1 MNRFMKYA
9 AAALA
14 AATAVSTLGGCEQ
27 LEQKTPEDT
36 VAVTFGDTNIMLDEV
51 TYMIRSMEYT
61 YESYFGSNICSND
74 MGDGSGMTV
83 GDYIKQ
89 MSLSQLRQTLVLNEY
104 AEQNGIE
111 LSDAQKAKVD
121 DAIEKLKEEGEDYLN
136 AVGATDELI
145 EKTYTEN
152 AIANLVY
159 MDLVA
164 DVDTTVGDD
173 EFLRKKIAYVKLTP
187 SELTETTAAEEGTTV
202 TETESGSEEEASSE
216 AGSSEETSEAGSEE
230 ASSEN
235 ASDEAASSEVAS
247 DEADSTEEASTEKET
262 ETSTEVATE
271 TETETESASDT
282 EVVTE
287 VATEAESES
296 ESNTESDTES
306 DTEVSN
312 GSEESTEAETL
323 SEEEQERQDAMND
336 AADKILKEFEDGSDA
351 ADFISDYQNDSHF
364 TATNSEI
371 SISEEG
377 TAVYNAAAWALSTD
391 ECTIYNSDDGSIYI
405 IRCLDDNDEEA
416 RQSAID
422 SEIESRKTA
431 LFEEKYSEIQDAS
444 SKFKVD
450 QDVIDTIRF
459 TTPVYVAP
467 TEEDTTEETTEN
479 ASEEAS
485 SEDASSEEASSESE
499 SESSSEEVTEES
511 AEKNTESESESEKES
526 TSEAET
532 K

>member
-1 MNRFMKYA
+1 MNRIMKYA
-9 AAALA
+9 AAALV

-27 LEQKTPEDT
+27 LEKKAPEDT
-36 VAVTFGDTNIMLDEV
+36 VAVSFGDTNIMLDEV

-61 YESYFGSNICSND
+61 YESYFGSNICGND

-104 AEQNGIE
+104 AKKNGIE
-111 LSDAQKAKVD
+111 LSDDQKAKVD
-121 DAIEKLKEEGEDYLN
+121 EAIEKLQTESEDYLD

-187 SELTETTAAEEGTTV
+187 SELTETTAADEATTEVSSDEDSSEEASSIENTEAESESASKDVTTS
-202 TETESGSEEEASSE
+202 TEEASSE
-216 AGSSEETSEAGSEE
+216 KASTEAVSTEE

-235 ASDEAASSEVAS
+235 VSKLSS
-247 DEADSTEEASTEKET
+247 EASTE
-262 ETSTEVATE
+262 
-271 TETETESASDT
+271 D
-282 EVVTE
+282 
-287 VATEAESES
+287 
-296 ESNTESDTES
+296 
-306 DTEVSN
+306 
-312 GSEESTEAETL
+312 STEAETL

-336 AADKILKEFEDGSDA
+336 AADKILKEFEEGNDA

-371 SISEEG
+371 SISEDG
-377 TAVYNAAAWALSTD
+377 TAVYNAAAWALATD
-391 ECTIYNSDDGSIYI
+391 ECTVYRSDDGSIYI

-431 LFEEKYSEIQDAS
+431 LFSEKYAEIQDDS

-450 QDVIDTIRF
+450 EDVIDTIRF

-467 TEEDTTEETTEN
+467 SEEET
-479 ASEEAS
+479 SESETGEEESTKEEKSSESDESEEAVSEAS
-485 SEDASSEEASSESE
+485 SE
-499 SESSSEEVTEES
+499 EES
-511 AEKNTESESESEKES
+511 K
-526 TSEAET
+526 
-532 K
+532 

>member
-1 MNRFMKYA
+1 MNRIMKYA
-9 AAALA
+9 AAAFA

-27 LEQKTPEDT
+27 LEKKAPEDT
-36 VAVTFGDTNIMLDEV
+36 VAVSFGDTNIMLDEV

-61 YESYFGSNICSND
+61 YESYFGSNICGND

-104 AEQNGIE
+104 AKKNGIE
-111 LSDAQKAKVD
+111 LSDDQKAKVD
-121 DAIEKLKEEGEDYLN
+121 EAIEKLQTESEDYLE

-187 SELTETTAAEEGTTV
+187 SELTETTAADGATTEVSSDEDSSEEASSIENTEAESESASKDVTTS
-202 TETESGSEEEASSE
+202 TEEASSE
-216 AGSSEETSEAGSEE
+216 KASTEE

-235 ASDEAASSEVAS
+235 VSELSS
-247 DEADSTEEASTEKET
+247 EASTE
-262 ETSTEVATE
+262 
-271 TETETESASDT
+271 D
-282 EVVTE
+282 
-287 VATEAESES
+287 
-296 ESNTESDTES
+296 
-306 DTEVSN
+306 
-312 GSEESTEAETL
+312 STEAETL

-336 AADKILKEFEDGSDA
+336 AADKILKEFEEGNDA

-371 SISEEG
+371 SISEDG
-377 TAVYNAAAWALSTD
+377 TAVYNASAWALATD
-391 ECTIYNSDDGSIYI
+391 ECTVYRSDDGSIYI

-431 LFEEKYSEIQDAS
+431 LFSEKYAEIQDDS

-450 QDVIDTIRF
+450 EDVIDTIRF

-467 TEEDTTEETTEN
+467 SEEET
-479 ASEEAS
+479 SESETGEEESTKEEKSSESDESEEAVSEAS
-485 SEDASSEEASSESE
+485 SE
-499 SESSSEEVTEES
+499 EES
-511 AEKNTESESESEKES
+511 K
-526 TSEAET
+526 
-532 K
+532 

>member
-1 MNRFMKYA
+1 MNRIMKYA

-27 LEQKTPEDT
+27 LEKKAPEDT
-36 VAVTFGDTNIMLDEV
+36 VAVSFGDTNIMLDEV

-61 YESYFGSNICSND
+61 YESYFGSNICGND

-104 AEQNGIE
+104 AKKNGIE
-111 LSDAQKAKVD
+111 LSDDQKAKVD
-121 DAIEKLKEEGEDYLN
+121 EAIEKLQTESEDYLE

-187 SELTETTAAEEGTTV
+187 SELTETTAADEATTEV
-202 TETESGSEEEASSE
+202 SSDEDSSEEASSIENTE
-216 AGSSEETSEAGSEE
+216 AESESASKDVTTSTEE

-235 ASDEAASSEVAS
+235 ASTDAAST
-247 DEADSTEEASTEKET
+247 EAVSTEEASSENVSELSSEASTED
-262 ETSTEVATE
+262 STEV
-271 TETETESASDT
+271 
-282 EVVTE
+282 
-287 VATEAESES
+287 
-296 ESNTESDTES
+296 
-306 DTEVSN
+306 
-312 GSEESTEAETL
+312 ETL

-336 AADKILKEFEDGSDA
+336 AADKILKEFEEGNDA

-371 SISEEG
+371 SISEDG
-377 TAVYNAAAWALSTD
+377 TAVYNAAAWALATD
-391 ECTIYNSDDGSIYI
+391 ECTVYRSDDGSIYI

-431 LFEEKYSEIQDAS
+431 LFSEKYAEIQDDS

-450 QDVIDTIRF
+450 EDVIDTIRF

-467 TEEDTTEETTEN
+467 SEEEPSESETSGEETSESETGEEESTKEEKSSESDE
-479 ASEEAS
+479 SEEAV
-485 SEDASSEEASSESE
+485 SEASSEEAS
-499 SESSSEEVTEES
+499 
-511 AEKNTESESESEKES
+511 K
-526 TSEAET
+526 
-532 K
+532 

>member
-1 MNRFMKYA
+1 MNRIMKYA

-27 LEQKTPEDT
+27 LEKKAPEDT
-36 VAVTFGDTNIMLDEV
+36 VAVSFGDTNIMLDEV

-61 YESYFGSNICSND
+61 YESYFGSNICGND

-104 AEQNGIE
+104 AKKNGIE
-111 LSDAQKAKVD
+111 LSDDQKAKVD
-121 DAIEKLKEEGEDYLN
+121 EAIEKLQTESEDYLD

-187 SELTETTAAEEGTTV
+187 SELTETTAADGATTEVSSDEDSSEEASSIENTEAESESASKDVTTS
-202 TETESGSEEEASSE
+202 TEEASSE
-216 AGSSEETSEAGSEE
+216 KASTEE

-235 ASDEAASSEVAS
+235 VSELSS
-247 DEADSTEEASTEKET
+247 EASTE
-262 ETSTEVATE
+262 
-271 TETETESASDT
+271 D
-282 EVVTE
+282 
-287 VATEAESES
+287 
-296 ESNTESDTES
+296 
-306 DTEVSN
+306 
-312 GSEESTEAETL
+312 STEAETL

-336 AADKILKEFEDGSDA
+336 AADKILKEFEEGNDA

-371 SISEEG
+371 SISEDG
-377 TAVYNAAAWALSTD
+377 TAVYNAAAWALATD
-391 ECTIYNSDDGSIYI
+391 ECTVYRSDDGSIYI

-431 LFEEKYSEIQDAS
+431 LFSEKYAEIQDDS

-450 QDVIDTIRF
+450 EDVIDTIRF

-467 TEEDTTEETTEN
+467 SEEETSESETNGEETSESETGGEKTSEN
-479 ASEEAS
+479 ETSEEESVKAENSSESDESEEAVSEAS
-485 SEDASSEEASSESE
+485 SE
-499 SESSSEEVTEES
+499 EES
-511 AEKNTESESESEKES
+511 K
-526 TSEAET
+526 
-532 K
+532 

>member
-1 MNRFMKYA
+1 MNRIMKYA
-9 AAALA
+9 AAALV

-27 LEQKTPEDT
+27 LEKKAPEDT
-36 VAVTFGDTNIMLDEV
+36 VAVSFGDTNIMLDEV

-61 YESYFGSNICSND
+61 YESYFGSNICGND

-104 AEQNGIE
+104 AKKNGIE
-111 LSDAQKAKVD
+111 LSDDQKAKVD
-121 DAIEKLKEEGEDYLN
+121 EAIEKLQTESEDYLD

-187 SELTETTAAEEGTTV
+187 SELTETTAAEEATTEV
-202 TETESGSEEEASSE
+202 SSDEDSSEEASSIENTE
-216 AGSSEETSEAGSEE
+216 AESESASKDVTTSTEE

-235 ASDEAASSEVAS
+235 ASTDAAST
-247 DEADSTEEASTEKET
+247 EAVSTEEASSENVSKLSSEASTED
-262 ETSTEVATE
+262 STEV
-271 TETETESASDT
+271 
-282 EVVTE
+282 
-287 VATEAESES
+287 
-296 ESNTESDTES
+296 
-306 DTEVSN
+306 
-312 GSEESTEAETL
+312 ETL

-336 AADKILKEFEDGSDA
+336 AADKILKEFEEGNDA

-371 SISEEG
+371 SISEDG

-391 ECTIYNSDDGSIYI
+391 ECTVYKSDDGSIYI

-431 LFEEKYSEIQDAS
+431 LFSEKYAEIQEES

-450 QDVIDTIRF
+450 EDVIDTIRF

-467 TEEDTTEETTEN
+467 SEEETSESETSGEETSESETGEEESTKEEKSSESDE
-479 ASEEAS
+479 SEEAV
-485 SEDASSEEASSESE
+485 SEASSEEAS
-499 SESSSEEVTEES
+499 
-511 AEKNTESESESEKES
+511 K
-526 TSEAET
+526 
-532 K
+532 

>member
-89 MSLSQLRQTLVLNEY
+89 VSLSQLRQTLVLNEY

-111 LSDAQKAKVD
+111 LSDAQKTKVD

-187 SELTETTAAEEGTTV
+187 SELTETTAAEEGTT
-202 TETESGSEEEASSE
+202 TSENESGSEETVSE
-216 AGSSEETSEAGSEE
+216 D

-235 ASDEAASSEVAS
+235 ASDEETSSK
-247 DEADSTEEASTEKET
+247 ADSTEEASTEKET
-262 ETSTEVATE
+262 ET
-271 TETETESASDT
+271 ETESASET
-282 EVVTE
+282 EA
-287 VATEAESES
+287 ATEAESK
-296 ESNTESDTES
+296 NESDTES
-306 DTEVSN
+306 GTEVSN

-323 SEEEQERQDAMND
+323 SEEEKERQNAMND
-336 AADKILKEFEDGSDA
+336 AADKILKEFEAGSDA

-485 SEDASSEEASSESE
+485 SDNASSEEASF
-499 SESSSEEVTEES
+499 
-511 AEKNTESESESEKES
+511 ESESEKES

>member
-1 MNRFMKYA
+1 MNRIMKYA

-27 LEQKTPEDT
+27 LEKKAPEDT
-36 VAVTFGDTNIMLDEV
+36 VAVSFGDTNIMLDEV

-61 YESYFGSNICSND
+61 YESYFGSNICGND

-104 AEQNGIE
+104 AKKNGIE
-111 LSDAQKAKVD
+111 LSDDQKAKVD
-121 DAIEKLKEEGEDYLN
+121 EAIEKLQTESEDYLD

-187 SELTETTAAEEGTTV
+187 SELTETTAAEEATTEVSSDEDSSEEASSIENTEAESESASKDV
-202 TETESGSEEEASSE
+202 TTSTEEASSE
-216 AGSSEETSEAGSEE
+216 KASTEAVSTEE

-235 ASDEAASSEVAS
+235 VSKLSS
-247 DEADSTEEASTEKET
+247 EASTED
-262 ETSTEVATE
+262 STEV
-271 TETETESASDT
+271 
-282 EVVTE
+282 
-287 VATEAESES
+287 
-296 ESNTESDTES
+296 
-306 DTEVSN
+306 
-312 GSEESTEAETL
+312 ETL

-336 AADKILKEFEDGSDA
+336 AADKILKEFEEGNDA

-371 SISEEG
+371 SISEDG
-377 TAVYNAAAWALSTD
+377 TAVYNAAAWALATD
-391 ECTIYNSDDGSIYI
+391 ECTVYRSDDGSIYI

-431 LFEEKYSEIQDAS
+431 LFSEKYAEIQDDS

-450 QDVIDTIRF
+450 EDVIDTIRF

-467 TEEDTTEETTEN
+467 SEEETSESETGEEESTKEEKSSESDE
-479 ASEEAS
+479 SEEAV
-485 SEDASSEEASSESE
+485 SEASSEEAS
-499 SESSSEEVTEES
+499 
-511 AEKNTESESESEKES
+511 K
-526 TSEAET
+526 
-532 K
+532 

>member
-1 MNRFMKYA
+1 MNRIMKYA

-27 LEQKTPEDT
+27 LEKKAPEDT
-36 VAVTFGDTNIMLDEV
+36 VAVSFGDTNIMLDEI

-61 YESYFGSNICSND
+61 YESYFGSNICGND

-104 AEQNGIE
+104 AKKNGIE
-111 LSDAQKAKVD
+111 LSDDQKAKVD
-121 DAIEKLKEEGEDYLN
+121 EAIEKLQTESEDYLD

-187 SELTETTAAEEGTTV
+187 SELTETTAADEATTEVSSDEDSSEEASSIENTEAESESASKDVTTS
-202 TETESGSEEEASSE
+202 TEEASSE
-216 AGSSEETSEAGSEE
+216 KASTEAVSTEE

-235 ASDEAASSEVAS
+235 VSKLSS
-247 DEADSTEEASTEKET
+247 EASTED
-262 ETSTEVATE
+262 STEV
-271 TETETESASDT
+271 
-282 EVVTE
+282 
-287 VATEAESES
+287 
-296 ESNTESDTES
+296 
-306 DTEVSN
+306 
-312 GSEESTEAETL
+312 ETL

-336 AADKILKEFEDGSDA
+336 AADKILKEFEEGNDA

-371 SISEEG
+371 SISEDG
-377 TAVYNAAAWALSTD
+377 TAVYNAAAWALATD
-391 ECTIYNSDDGSIYI
+391 ECTVYRSDDGSIYI

-431 LFEEKYSEIQDAS
+431 LFSEKYAEIQDDS

-450 QDVIDTIRF
+450 EDVIDTIRF

-467 TEEDTTEETTEN
+467 SEEETSESETGEEESTKEEKSSESDE
-479 ASEEAS
+479 SEEAV
-485 SEDASSEEASSESE
+485 SEASSEEAS
-499 SESSSEEVTEES
+499 
-511 AEKNTESESESEKES
+511 K
-526 TSEAET
+526 
-532 K
+532 

>member
-1 MNRFMKYA
+1 MNRIMKYA

-27 LEQKTPEDT
+27 LEKKAPEDT
-36 VAVTFGDTNIMLDEV
+36 VAVSFGDTNIMLDEV

-61 YESYFGSNICSND
+61 YESYFGSNICGND

-104 AEQNGIE
+104 AKKNGIE
-111 LSDAQKAKVD
+111 LSDDQKAKVD
-121 DAIEKLKEEGEDYLN
+121 EAIEKLQTESEDYLE

-187 SELTETTAAEEGTTV
+187 SELTETTAADEATTEV
-202 TETESGSEEEASSE
+202 SSDEDSSEEASSIENTE
-216 AGSSEETSEAGSEE
+216 AESESASKDVTTSTEE

-235 ASDEAASSEVAS
+235 ASTDAAST
-247 DEADSTEEASTEKET
+247 EAVSTEEASSENVSELSSEASTED
-262 ETSTEVATE
+262 STEV
-271 TETETESASDT
+271 
-282 EVVTE
+282 
-287 VATEAESES
+287 
-296 ESNTESDTES
+296 
-306 DTEVSN
+306 
-312 GSEESTEAETL
+312 ETL

-336 AADKILKEFEDGSDA
+336 AADKILKEFEEGNDA

-371 SISEEG
+371 SISEDG
-377 TAVYNAAAWALSTD
+377 TAVYNAAAWALATD
-391 ECTIYNSDDGSIYI
+391 ECTVYRSDDGSIYI

-431 LFEEKYSEIQDAS
+431 LFSEKYAEIQDDS

-450 QDVIDTIRF
+450 EDVIDTIRF

-467 TEEDTTEETTEN
+467 SEEETSESETSGEETSESETGEKESTKEEKSSESDE
-479 ASEEAS
+479 SEEAV
-485 SEDASSEEASSESE
+485 SEASSEEAS
-499 SESSSEEVTEES
+499 
-511 AEKNTESESESEKES
+511 K
-526 TSEAET
+526 
-532 K
+532 

>member
-1 MNRFMKYA
+1 MNRIMKYA

-27 LEQKTPEDT
+27 LEKKAPEDT
-36 VAVTFGDTNIMLDEV
+36 VAVSFGDTNIMLDEV

-61 YESYFGSNICSND
+61 YESYFGSNICGND

-104 AEQNGIE
+104 AKKNGIE
-111 LSDAQKAKVD
+111 LSDDQKAKVD
-121 DAIEKLKEEGEDYLN
+121 EAIEKLQTESEDYLE

-187 SELTETTAAEEGTTV
+187 SELTETTAADEATTEV
-202 TETESGSEEEASSE
+202 SSDEDSSEEASSIENTE
-216 AGSSEETSEAGSEE
+216 AESESASKDVTTSTEE

-235 ASDEAASSEVAS
+235 ASTDAASTEAA
-247 DEADSTEEASTEKET
+247 STEEASSENVSELSSEASTED
-262 ETSTEVATE
+262 STEV
-271 TETETESASDT
+271 
-282 EVVTE
+282 
-287 VATEAESES
+287 
-296 ESNTESDTES
+296 
-306 DTEVSN
+306 
-312 GSEESTEAETL
+312 ETL

-336 AADKILKEFEDGSDA
+336 AADKILKEFEEGNDA

-371 SISEEG
+371 SISEDG
-377 TAVYNAAAWALSTD
+377 TAVYNAAAWALATD
-391 ECTIYNSDDGSIYI
+391 ECTVYRSDDGSIYI

-431 LFEEKYSEIQDAS
+431 LFSEKYAEIQDDS

-450 QDVIDTIRF
+450 EDVIDTIRF

-467 TEEDTTEETTEN
+467 SEEET
-479 ASEEAS
+479 SESETSGEETSESETGEEESTKEEKSSESDESEEAVSEAS
-485 SEDASSEEASSESE
+485 SE
-499 SESSSEEVTEES
+499 EES
-511 AEKNTESESESEKES
+511 K
-526 TSEAET
+526 
-532 K
+532 

>member
-1 MNRFMKYA
+1 MNRIMKYA

-27 LEQKTPEDT
+27 LEKKAPEDT
-36 VAVTFGDTNIMLDEV
+36 VAVSFGDTNIMLDEI

-61 YESYFGSNICSND
+61 YESYFGSNICGND

-104 AEQNGIE
+104 AKKNGIE
-111 LSDAQKAKVD
+111 LSDDQKAKVD
-121 DAIEKLKEEGEDYLN
+121 EAIEKLQTESEDYLE

-187 SELTETTAAEEGTTV
+187 SELTETTAADEATTEV
-202 TETESGSEEEASSE
+202 SSDEDSSEEASSIENTE
-216 AGSSEETSEAGSEE
+216 AESESVSKDVTTSTEE

-235 ASDEAASSEVAS
+235 ASTDAAST
-247 DEADSTEEASTEKET
+247 EAVSTEEASSENVSKLSSEASTED
-262 ETSTEVATE
+262 STEV
-271 TETETESASDT
+271 
-282 EVVTE
+282 
-287 VATEAESES
+287 
-296 ESNTESDTES
+296 
-306 DTEVSN
+306 
-312 GSEESTEAETL
+312 ETL

-336 AADKILKEFEDGSDA
+336 AADKILKEFEEGNDA

-371 SISEEG
+371 SISEDG
-377 TAVYNAAAWALSTD
+377 TAVYNAAAWALATD
-391 ECTIYNSDDGSIYI
+391 ECTVYRSDDGSIYI

-431 LFEEKYSEIQDAS
+431 LFSEKYAEIQDDS

-450 QDVIDTIRF
+450 EDVIDTIRF

-467 TEEDTTEETTEN
+467 SEEET
-479 ASEEAS
+479 SESETSGEETSESETGEKESTKEEKSSESDESEEAVSEAS
-485 SEDASSEEASSESE
+485 SE
-499 SESSSEEVTEES
+499 EES
-511 AEKNTESESESEKES
+511 K
-526 TSEAET
+526 
-532 K
+532 

>member
-1 MNRFMKYA
+1 MNRIMKYA
-9 AAALA
+9 AAALV

-27 LEQKTPEDT
+27 LEKKAPEDT
-36 VAVTFGDTNIMLDEV
+36 VAVSFGDTNIMLDEV

-61 YESYFGSNICSND
+61 YESYFGSNICGND

-104 AEQNGIE
+104 AKKNGIE
-111 LSDAQKAKVD
+111 LSDDQKAKVD
-121 DAIEKLKEEGEDYLN
+121 EAIEKLQTESEDYLD

-187 SELTETTAAEEGTTV
+187 SELTETTAADEATTEVSSDEDSSEEASSIENTEAESESASKDVTTS
-202 TETESGSEEEASSE
+202 TEEASSE
-216 AGSSEETSEAGSEE
+216 KASTEAVSTEE

-235 ASDEAASSEVAS
+235 VSELSS
-247 DEADSTEEASTEKET
+247 EASTED
-262 ETSTEVATE
+262 STEV
-271 TETETESASDT
+271 
-282 EVVTE
+282 
-287 VATEAESES
+287 
-296 ESNTESDTES
+296 
-306 DTEVSN
+306 
-312 GSEESTEAETL
+312 ETL

-336 AADKILKEFEDGSDA
+336 AADKILKEFEEGNDA

-371 SISEEG
+371 SISEDG

-391 ECTIYNSDDGSIYI
+391 ECTVYKSDDGSIYI

-431 LFEEKYSEIQDAS
+431 LFSEKYAEIQEES

-450 QDVIDTIRF
+450 EDVIDTIRF

-467 TEEDTTEETTEN
+467 SEEETSESETNGEETSESETGGEKTSENETSEEESSKAEKSSESDETEE
-479 ASEEAS
+479 AVSEAS
-485 SEDASSEEASSESE
+485 SE
-499 SESSSEEVTEES
+499 EES
-511 AEKNTESESESEKES
+511 K
-526 TSEAET
+526 
-532 K
+532 

>member
-1 MNRFMKYA
+1 MNRIMKYA

-27 LEQKTPEDT
+27 LEKKAPEDT
-36 VAVTFGDTNIMLDEV
+36 VAVSFGDTNIMLDEV

-61 YESYFGSNICSND
+61 YESYFGSNICGND

-104 AEQNGIE
+104 AKKNGIE
-111 LSDAQKAKVD
+111 LSDDQKAKVD
-121 DAIEKLKEEGEDYLN
+121 EAIEKLQTESEDYLE

-187 SELTETTAAEEGTTV
+187 SELTADGATTEVSSDED
-202 TETESGSEEEASSE
+202 SSEEASSIENTE
-216 AGSSEETSEAGSEE
+216 AESESASKDVTTSTEEVSSEKASTEE

-235 ASDEAASSEVAS
+235 VSELSS
-247 DEADSTEEASTEKET
+247 EASTE
-262 ETSTEVATE
+262 
-271 TETETESASDT
+271 D
-282 EVVTE
+282 
-287 VATEAESES
+287 
-296 ESNTESDTES
+296 
-306 DTEVSN
+306 
-312 GSEESTEAETL
+312 STEAETL
-323 SEEEQERQDAMND
+323 SEEEQERQDVMND
-336 AADKILKEFEDGSDA
+336 AADKILKEFEEGNDA

-371 SISEEG
+371 SISEDG
-377 TAVYNAAAWALSTD
+377 TAVYNAAAWALATD
-391 ECTIYNSDDGSIYI
+391 ECTVYRSDDGSIYI

-431 LFEEKYSEIQDAS
+431 LFSEKYAEIQDDS

-450 QDVIDTIRF
+450 EDVIDTIRF

-467 TEEDTTEETTEN
+467 SEEETSESETSGEETSESETGEEESTKEEKSSESDESEE
-479 ASEEAS
+479 AVSEAYSEEAS
-485 SEDASSEEASSESE
+485 
-499 SESSSEEVTEES
+499 
-511 AEKNTESESESEKES
+511 K
-526 TSEAET
+526 
-532 K
+532 

>member
-1 MNRFMKYA
+1 MNRIMKYA
-9 AAALA
+9 AAALV

-27 LEQKTPEDT
+27 LEKKAPEDT
-36 VAVTFGDTNIMLDEV
+36 VAVSFGDTNIMLDEV

-61 YESYFGSNICSND
+61 YESYFGSNICGND

-104 AEQNGIE
+104 AKKNGIE
-111 LSDAQKAKVD
+111 LSDDQKAKVD
-121 DAIEKLKEEGEDYLN
+121 EAIEKLQTESEDYLD

-187 SELTETTAAEEGTTV
+187 SELTETTAADEATTEVSSDEDSSEESSSIENTEAESESASKDVTTS
-202 TETESGSEEEASSE
+202 TEEASSE
-216 AGSSEETSEAGSEE
+216 KASTEAVSTEE

-235 ASDEAASSEVAS
+235 VSELSS
-247 DEADSTEEASTEKET
+247 EASTED
-262 ETSTEVATE
+262 STEV
-271 TETETESASDT
+271 
-282 EVVTE
+282 
-287 VATEAESES
+287 
-296 ESNTESDTES
+296 
-306 DTEVSN
+306 
-312 GSEESTEAETL
+312 ETL

-336 AADKILKEFEDGSDA
+336 AADKILKEFEEGNDA

-371 SISEEG
+371 SISEDG

-391 ECTIYNSDDGSIYI
+391 ECTVYKSDDGSIYI

-431 LFEEKYSEIQDAS
+431 LFSEKYAEIQEES

-450 QDVIDTIRF
+450 EDVIDTIRF

-467 TEEDTTEETTEN
+467 SEEET
-479 ASEEAS
+479 SESETSGEETSESETGEKESTKEEKSSESDESEEVVSEAS
-485 SEDASSEEASSESE
+485 SE
-499 SESSSEEVTEES
+499 EES
-511 AEKNTESESESEKES
+511 K
-526 TSEAET
+526 
-532 K
+532 

>member
-1 MNRFMKYA
+1 MNRIMKYA

-27 LEQKTPEDT
+27 LENKAPEDT
-36 VAVTFGDTNIMLDEV
+36 VAVSFGDTNIMLDEV

-104 AEQNGIE
+104 AKKNGIE
-111 LSDAQKAKVD
+111 LSDDQKAKVD
-121 DAIEKLKEEGEDYLN
+121 EAIEKLQTEAEDYLD

-145 EKTYTEN
+145 EKAYTEN

-187 SELTETTAAEEGTTV
+187 SELTETTAAAEATTEASSDEGSSEESSSV
-202 TETESGSEEEASSE
+202 ENTETESISKDDETSTEEASSE
-216 AGSSEETSEAGSEE
+216 KASTEE
-230 ASSEN
+230 ASSEKT
-235 ASDEAASSEVAS
+235 SELSSES
-247 DEADSTEEASTEKET
+247 DTEASTE
-262 ETSTEVATE
+262 S
-271 TETETESASDT
+271 
-282 EVVTE
+282 
-287 VATEAESES
+287 
-296 ESNTESDTES
+296 
-306 DTEVSN
+306 
-312 GSEESTEAETL
+312 ETL

-336 AADKILKEFEDGSDA
+336 AADKILKEFEEGNDA

-371 SISEEG
+371 SISEDG
-377 TAVYNAAAWALSTD
+377 TAVYNAAAWALATD
-391 ECTIYNSDDGSIYI
+391 ECTVYKSDDGSIYI
-405 IRCLDDNDEEA
+405 IRCIDDNDEEA

-431 LFEEKYSEIQDAS
+431 LFSEKYAEIQDES

-450 QDVIDTIRF
+450 EDVIDTIRF

-467 TEEDTTEETTEN
+467 SEEETSEGETGKEETSEN
-479 ASEEAS
+479 ETSEEESSKAEKSSESDESEEAVSEAS
-485 SEDASSEEASSESE
+485 SE
-499 SESSSEEVTEES
+499 EES
-511 AEKNTESESESEKES
+511 K
-526 TSEAET
+526 
-532 K
+532 

>member
-1 MNRFMKYA
+1 MNRIMKYA

-27 LEQKTPEDT
+27 LEKKAPEDT
-36 VAVTFGDTNIMLDEV
+36 VAVSFGDTNIMLDEV

-61 YESYFGSNICSND
+61 YESYFGSNICGND

-104 AEQNGIE
+104 AKKNGIE
-111 LSDAQKAKVD
+111 LSDDQKAKVD
-121 DAIEKLKEEGEDYLN
+121 EAIEKLQTESEDYLD

-187 SELTETTAAEEGTTV
+187 SELTETTAADEATTEVSSDEDSSEEASSIENTEAESESASKDVTTS
-202 TETESGSEEEASSE
+202 TEEASSE
-216 AGSSEETSEAGSEE
+216 KASTEAVSTEE

-235 ASDEAASSEVAS
+235 VSELSS
-247 DEADSTEEASTEKET
+247 EASTED
-262 ETSTEVATE
+262 STEV
-271 TETETESASDT
+271 
-282 EVVTE
+282 
-287 VATEAESES
+287 
-296 ESNTESDTES
+296 
-306 DTEVSN
+306 
-312 GSEESTEAETL
+312 ETL

-336 AADKILKEFEDGSDA
+336 AADKILKEFEEGNDA

-371 SISEEG
+371 SISEDG
-377 TAVYNAAAWALSTD
+377 TAVYNAAAWALATD
-391 ECTIYNSDDGSIYI
+391 ECTVYRSDDGSIYI

-431 LFEEKYSEIQDAS
+431 LFSEKYAEIQDDS

-450 QDVIDTIRF
+450 EDVIDTIRF

-467 TEEDTTEETTEN
+467 SEEET
-479 ASEEAS
+479 SESETGEEESTKEEKSSESDESKEVVSEAS
-485 SEDASSEEASSESE
+485 SE
-499 SESSSEEVTEES
+499 EES
-511 AEKNTESESESEKES
+511 K
-526 TSEAET
+526 
-532 K
+532 

>member
-1 MNRFMKYA
+1 MNRIMKYA

-14 AATAVSTLGGCEQ
+14 AATAVSTLGGCKQ
-27 LEQKTPEDT
+27 LEKKAPEDT
-36 VAVTFGDTNIMLDEV
+36 VAVSFGDTNIMLDEV

-61 YESYFGSNICSND
+61 YESYFGSNICGND

-104 AEQNGIE
+104 AKKNGIE
-111 LSDAQKAKVD
+111 LSDDQKAKVD
-121 DAIEKLKEEGEDYLN
+121 EAIEKLQTESEDYLE

-187 SELTETTAAEEGTTV
+187 SELTETTAADEATTEV
-202 TETESGSEEEASSE
+202 SSDEDSSEEASSIENTE
-216 AGSSEETSEAGSEE
+216 AESESASKDVTTSTEE

-235 ASDEAASSEVAS
+235 ASTDAAST
-247 DEADSTEEASTEKET
+247 EAVSTEEASSENVSELSSEASTED
-262 ETSTEVATE
+262 STEV
-271 TETETESASDT
+271 
-282 EVVTE
+282 
-287 VATEAESES
+287 
-296 ESNTESDTES
+296 
-306 DTEVSN
+306 
-312 GSEESTEAETL
+312 ETL

-336 AADKILKEFEDGSDA
+336 AADKILKEFEEGNDA

-371 SISEEG
+371 SISEDG
-377 TAVYNAAAWALSTD
+377 TAVYNAAAWALATD
-391 ECTIYNSDDGSIYI
+391 ECTVYRSDDGSIYI

-431 LFEEKYSEIQDAS
+431 LFSEKYAEIQDDS

-450 QDVIDTIRF
+450 EDVIDTIRF

-467 TEEDTTEETTEN
+467 SEEET
-479 ASEEAS
+479 SESETSGEETSESETGEEESTKEEKSSESDESEEAVSEAS
-485 SEDASSEEASSESE
+485 SE
-499 SESSSEEVTEES
+499 EES
-511 AEKNTESESESEKES
+511 K
-526 TSEAET
+526 
-532 K
+532 

>member
-1 MNRFMKYA
+1 MNRIMKYA

-27 LEQKTPEDT
+27 LEKKAPEDT
-36 VAVTFGDTNIMLDEV
+36 VAVSFGDTNIMLDEV

-104 AEQNGIE
+104 AKKNGIE
-111 LSDAQKAKVD
+111 LSDDQKAKVD
-121 DAIEKLKEEGEDYLN
+121 EAIEKLQTEAEDYLD

-187 SELTETTAAEEGTTV
+187 SELTETTAAAEATTEASSDEGSSEESSSV
-202 TETESGSEEEASSE
+202 ENTETESISKDYETSTEEASSE
-216 AGSSEETSEAGSEE
+216 KASTEEVSSEKTSEL
-230 ASSEN
+230 SSE
-235 ASDEAASSEVAS
+235 SD
-247 DEADSTEEASTEKET
+247 TEASTE
-262 ETSTEVATE
+262 S
-271 TETETESASDT
+271 
-282 EVVTE
+282 
-287 VATEAESES
+287 
-296 ESNTESDTES
+296 
-306 DTEVSN
+306 
-312 GSEESTEAETL
+312 ETL

-336 AADKILKEFEDGSDA
+336 AADKILKEFEEGNDA

-371 SISEEG
+371 SISEDG
-377 TAVYNAAAWALSTD
+377 TAVYNAAAWALATD
-391 ECTIYNSDDGSIYI
+391 ECTVYKSDDGSIYI

-431 LFEEKYSEIQDAS
+431 LFSEKYAEIQDES

-450 QDVIDTIRF
+450 EDVIDTIRF

-467 TEEDTTEETTEN
+467 SEEETSEGETGKEETSEN
-479 ASEEAS
+479 ETSEEESSKAEKSSESDESEEAVSEAS
-485 SEDASSEEASSESE
+485 SE
-499 SESSSEEVTEES
+499 EES
-511 AEKNTESESESEKES
+511 K
-526 TSEAET
+526 
-532 K
+532 

>member
-1 MNRFMKYA
+1 MNRIMKYA

-27 LEQKTPEDT
+27 LEKKAPEDT
-36 VAVTFGDTNIMLDEV
+36 VAVSFGDTNIMLDEI

-61 YESYFGSNICSND
+61 YESYFGSNICGND

-104 AEQNGIE
+104 AKKNGIE
-111 LSDAQKAKVD
+111 LSDDQKAKVD
-121 DAIEKLKEEGEDYLN
+121 EAIEKLQTESEDYLE

-187 SELTETTAAEEGTTV
+187 SELTETTAADEATTEV
-202 TETESGSEEEASSE
+202 SSDEDSSEEASSIENTE
-216 AGSSEETSEAGSEE
+216 AESESASKDVTTSTEE

-235 ASDEAASSEVAS
+235 ASTDAAST
-247 DEADSTEEASTEKET
+247 EAVSTEEASSENVSELSSEASTED
-262 ETSTEVATE
+262 STEV
-271 TETETESASDT
+271 
-282 EVVTE
+282 
-287 VATEAESES
+287 
-296 ESNTESDTES
+296 
-306 DTEVSN
+306 
-312 GSEESTEAETL
+312 ETL

-336 AADKILKEFEDGSDA
+336 AADKILKEFEEGNDA

-371 SISEEG
+371 SISEDG
-377 TAVYNAAAWALSTD
+377 TAVYNAAAWALATD
-391 ECTIYNSDDGSIYI
+391 ECTVYRSDDGSIYI

-431 LFEEKYSEIQDAS
+431 LFSEKYAEIQDDS

-450 QDVIDTIRF
+450 EDVIDTIRF

-467 TEEDTTEETTEN
+467 SEEETSESETNGEETSESETGGEKTSEN
-479 ASEEAS
+479 ETSEEESVKAENSSESDESEEAVSEAS
-485 SEDASSEEASSESE
+485 SE
-499 SESSSEEVTEES
+499 EES
-511 AEKNTESESESEKES
+511 K
-526 TSEAET
+526 
-532 K
+532 

>member
-1 MNRFMKYA
+1 MNRIMKYA

-27 LEQKTPEDT
+27 LENKAPEDT
-36 VAVTFGDTNIMLDEV
+36 VAVSFGDTNIMLDEV

-104 AEQNGIE
+104 AKKNGIE
-111 LSDAQKAKVD
+111 LSDDQKAKVD
-121 DAIEKLKEEGEDYLN
+121 EAIEKLQTETEDYLD

-187 SELTETTAAEEGTTV
+187 SELTETTAAAEATTEASSDEGSSEESSSV
-202 TETESGSEEEASSE
+202 ENTETESISKDDETSTEEASSE
-216 AGSSEETSEAGSEE
+216 KASTEE
-230 ASSEN
+230 ASSEKT
-235 ASDEAASSEVAS
+235 SELSS
-247 DEADSTEEASTEKET
+247 
-262 ETSTEVATE
+262 
-271 TETETESASDT
+271 
-282 EVVTE
+282 
-287 VATEAESES
+287 
-296 ESNTESDTES
+296 ESDTEA
-306 DTEVSN
+306 SN
-312 GSEESTEAETL
+312 ESETL

-336 AADKILKEFEDGSDA
+336 AADKILKEFEEGNDA

-371 SISEEG
+371 SISEDG
-377 TAVYNAAAWALSTD
+377 TAVYNAAAWALATD
-391 ECTIYNSDDGSIYI
+391 ECTVYKSDDGSIYI
-405 IRCLDDNDEEA
+405 IRCIDDNDEEA

-431 LFEEKYSEIQDAS
+431 LFSEKYAEIQDES

-450 QDVIDTIRF
+450 EDVIDTIRF

-467 TEEDTTEETTEN
+467 SEEETSEGETGKEETSENETSEEESSKAEKSSESDETEE
-479 ASEEAS
+479 AVSEAS
-485 SEDASSEEASSESE
+485 SE
-499 SESSSEEVTEES
+499 EES
-511 AEKNTESESESEKES
+511 K
-526 TSEAET
+526 
-532 K
+532 

>member
-1 MNRFMKYA
+1 MNRIMKYA

-27 LEQKTPEDT
+27 LEKKAPEDT
-36 VAVTFGDTNIMLDEV
+36 VAVSFGDTNIMLDEV

-61 YESYFGSNICSND
+61 YESYFGSNICGND

-104 AEQNGIE
+104 AKKNGIE
-111 LSDAQKAKVD
+111 LSDDQKAKVD
-121 DAIEKLKEEGEDYLN
+121 EAIEKLQTESEDYLD

-159 MDLVA
+159 MDLVV

-187 SELTETTAAEEGTTV
+187 SELTETTAANEATTEVSSDEDSSEEASSIENTEVESESVSKDVTTS
-202 TETESGSEEEASSE
+202 TEEASSE
-216 AGSSEETSEAGSEE
+216 KASTEE

-235 ASDEAASSEVAS
+235 VSELSS
-247 DEADSTEEASTEKET
+247 EASTE
-262 ETSTEVATE
+262 
-271 TETETESASDT
+271 D
-282 EVVTE
+282 
-287 VATEAESES
+287 
-296 ESNTESDTES
+296 
-306 DTEVSN
+306 
-312 GSEESTEAETL
+312 STEAETL

-336 AADKILKEFEDGSDA
+336 AVDKILKEFEEGNDA

-371 SISEEG
+371 SISEDG
-377 TAVYNAAAWALSTD
+377 TAVYNAAAWALATD
-391 ECTIYNSDDGSIYI
+391 ECTVYKSDDGSIYI

-431 LFEEKYSEIQDAS
+431 LFSEKYAEIQDDS

-450 QDVIDTIRF
+450 EDVIDTIRF

-467 TEEDTTEETTEN
+467 SEEET
-479 ASEEAS
+479 SESETSGEETSESETGEKESTKEEKSSESDESEEAVSEAS
-485 SEDASSEEASSESE
+485 SE
-499 SESSSEEVTEES
+499 EES
-511 AEKNTESESESEKES
+511 K
-526 TSEAET
+526 
-532 K
+532 

>member
-1 MNRFMKYA
+1 MNRIMKYA

-27 LEQKTPEDT
+27 LEKKAPEDT
-36 VAVTFGDTNIMLDEV
+36 VAVSFGDTNIMLDEI

-61 YESYFGSNICSND
+61 YESYFGSNICGND

-104 AEQNGIE
+104 AKKNGIE
-111 LSDAQKAKVD
+111 LSDDQKAKVD
-121 DAIEKLKEEGEDYLN
+121 EAIEKLQTESEDYLE

-187 SELTETTAAEEGTTV
+187 SELTETTAADGATTEVSSDEDSSEEASSIENTEAESESASKDVTTS
-202 TETESGSEEEASSE
+202 TEEASSE
-216 AGSSEETSEAGSEE
+216 KASTEE

-235 ASDEAASSEVAS
+235 VSELSS
-247 DEADSTEEASTEKET
+247 EASTE
-262 ETSTEVATE
+262 
-271 TETETESASDT
+271 D
-282 EVVTE
+282 
-287 VATEAESES
+287 
-296 ESNTESDTES
+296 
-306 DTEVSN
+306 
-312 GSEESTEAETL
+312 STEAETL

-336 AADKILKEFEDGSDA
+336 AADKILKEFEEGNDA

-371 SISEEG
+371 SISEDG
-377 TAVYNAAAWALSTD
+377 TAVYNASAWALATD
-391 ECTIYNSDDGSIYI
+391 ECTVYRSDDGSIYI

-431 LFEEKYSEIQDAS
+431 LFSEKYAEIQDDS

-450 QDVIDTIRF
+450 EDVIDTIRF

-467 TEEDTTEETTEN
+467 SEEETSESETNGEETSESETGGEKTSEN
-479 ASEEAS
+479 ETSEEESVKAENSSESDESEEAVSEAS
-485 SEDASSEEASSESE
+485 SE
-499 SESSSEEVTEES
+499 EES
-511 AEKNTESESESEKES
+511 K
-526 TSEAET
+526 
-532 K
+532 

>member
-1 MNRFMKYA
+1 MNRIMKYA

-27 LEQKTPEDT
+27 LEKKAPEDT
-36 VAVTFGDTNIMLDEV
+36 VAVSFGDTNIMLDEV

-61 YESYFGSNICSND
+61 YESYFGSNICGND

-104 AEQNGIE
+104 AKKNGIE
-111 LSDAQKAKVD
+111 LSDDQKAKVD
-121 DAIEKLKEEGEDYLN
+121 EAIEKLQTEAEDYLD

-187 SELTETTAAEEGTTV
+187 SELTETTAADEATTEVSSDEDSSEEASSIENTEAESESASKDVTTS
-202 TETESGSEEEASSE
+202 TEEASSE
-216 AGSSEETSEAGSEE
+216 KASTEE

-235 ASDEAASSEVAS
+235 VSELSS
-247 DEADSTEEASTEKET
+247 EASTED
-262 ETSTEVATE
+262 STEV
-271 TETETESASDT
+271 
-282 EVVTE
+282 
-287 VATEAESES
+287 
-296 ESNTESDTES
+296 
-306 DTEVSN
+306 
-312 GSEESTEAETL
+312 ETL

-336 AADKILKEFEDGSDA
+336 AADKILKEFEEGNDA

-371 SISEEG
+371 SISEDG
-377 TAVYNAAAWALSTD
+377 TAVYNAAAWALATD
-391 ECTIYNSDDGSIYI
+391 ECTVYRSDDGSIYI

-431 LFEEKYSEIQDAS
+431 LFSEKYAEIQDDS

-450 QDVIDTIRF
+450 EDVIDTIRF

-467 TEEDTTEETTEN
+467 SEEET
-479 ASEEAS
+479 SESETSGEETSESETGEEESTKEEKSSESDESEEAVSEAS
-485 SEDASSEEASSESE
+485 SE
-499 SESSSEEVTEES
+499 EES
-511 AEKNTESESESEKES
+511 K
-526 TSEAET
+526 
-532 K
+532 

>member
-1 MNRFMKYA
+1 MNRIMKYA

-27 LEQKTPEDT
+27 LEKKAPEDT
-36 VAVTFGDTNIMLDEV
+36 VAVSFGDTNIMLDEI

-61 YESYFGSNICSND
+61 YESYFGSNICGND

-104 AEQNGIE
+104 AKKNGIE
-111 LSDAQKAKVD
+111 LSDDQKAKVD
-121 DAIEKLKEEGEDYLN
+121 EAIEKLQTESEDYLD

-187 SELTETTAAEEGTTV
+187 SELTETTAADEATTEVSSDEDSSEEASSIENTEAESESASKDVTTS
-202 TETESGSEEEASSE
+202 TEEASSE
-216 AGSSEETSEAGSEE
+216 KASTEAVSTEE

-235 ASDEAASSEVAS
+235 VSELSS
-247 DEADSTEEASTEKET
+247 EASTED
-262 ETSTEVATE
+262 STEV
-271 TETETESASDT
+271 
-282 EVVTE
+282 
-287 VATEAESES
+287 
-296 ESNTESDTES
+296 
-306 DTEVSN
+306 
-312 GSEESTEAETL
+312 ETL

-336 AADKILKEFEDGSDA
+336 AADKILKEFEEGNDA

-371 SISEEG
+371 SISEDG

-391 ECTIYNSDDGSIYI
+391 ECTVYKSDDGSIYI

-431 LFEEKYSEIQDAS
+431 LFSEKYAEIQEES

-450 QDVIDTIRF
+450 EDVIDTIRF

-467 TEEDTTEETTEN
+467 SEEETSESETGGEKTSEN
-479 ASEEAS
+479 ETSEEESVKAENSSESDESEEAVSEAS
-485 SEDASSEEASSESE
+485 SE
-499 SESSSEEVTEES
+499 EES
-511 AEKNTESESESEKES
+511 K
-526 TSEAET
+526 
-532 K
+532 

>member
-1 MNRFMKYA
+1 MNRIMKYA

-27 LEQKTPEDT
+27 LEKKAPEDT
-36 VAVTFGDTNIMLDEV
+36 VAVSFGDTNIMLDEV

-61 YESYFGSNICSND
+61 YESYFGSNICGND

-104 AEQNGIE
+104 AKKNGIE
-111 LSDAQKAKVD
+111 LSDDQKAKVD
-121 DAIEKLKEEGEDYLN
+121 EAIEKLQTESEDYLD

-187 SELTETTAAEEGTTV
+187 SELTETTAANEATTEV
-202 TETESGSEEEASSE
+202 SSDEDSSEEASSIENTE
-216 AGSSEETSEAGSEE
+216 AESESASKDVTTSTEE

-235 ASDEAASSEVAS
+235 ASTDAASTEAVSTDAASSENVS
-247 DEADSTEEASTEKET
+247 ELSSEASTED
-262 ETSTEVATE
+262 STEV
-271 TETETESASDT
+271 
-282 EVVTE
+282 
-287 VATEAESES
+287 
-296 ESNTESDTES
+296 
-306 DTEVSN
+306 
-312 GSEESTEAETL
+312 ETL

-336 AADKILKEFEDGSDA
+336 AADKILKEFEEGNDA

-371 SISEEG
+371 SISEDG
-377 TAVYNAAAWALSTD
+377 TAVYNAAAWALATD
-391 ECTIYNSDDGSIYI
+391 ECTVYRSDDGSIYI

-431 LFEEKYSEIQDAS
+431 LFSEKYAEIQDDS

-450 QDVIDTIRF
+450 EDVIDTIRF

-467 TEEDTTEETTEN
+467 SEEET
-479 ASEEAS
+479 SESETSGEETSESETGEEESTKEEKSSESDESEEAVSEAS
-485 SEDASSEEASSESE
+485 SE
-499 SESSSEEVTEES
+499 EES
-511 AEKNTESESESEKES
+511 K
-526 TSEAET
+526 
-532 K
+532 

>member
-1 MNRFMKYA
+1 MNRIMKYA
-9 AAALA
+9 AAALV

-27 LEQKTPEDT
+27 LEKKAPEDT
-36 VAVTFGDTNIMLDEV
+36 VAVSFGDTNIMLDEV

-61 YESYFGSNICSND
+61 YESYFGSNICGND

-104 AEQNGIE
+104 AKKNGIE
-111 LSDAQKAKVD
+111 LSDDQKAKVD
-121 DAIEKLKEEGEDYLN
+121 EAIEKLQTESEDYLD

-187 SELTETTAAEEGTTV
+187 SELTETTAAEEATTEVSSDEDSSEEASSIENTEAESESASKDV
-202 TETESGSEEEASSE
+202 TTSTEEASSE
-216 AGSSEETSEAGSEE
+216 KASTEAVSTEE

-235 ASDEAASSEVAS
+235 VSELSS
-247 DEADSTEEASTEKET
+247 EASTED
-262 ETSTEVATE
+262 STEV
-271 TETETESASDT
+271 
-282 EVVTE
+282 
-287 VATEAESES
+287 
-296 ESNTESDTES
+296 
-306 DTEVSN
+306 
-312 GSEESTEAETL
+312 ETL

-336 AADKILKEFEDGSDA
+336 AADKILKEFEEGNDA

-371 SISEEG
+371 SISEDG
-377 TAVYNAAAWALSTD
+377 TAVYNAAAWALATD
-391 ECTIYNSDDGSIYI
+391 ECTVYRSDDGSIYI

-431 LFEEKYSEIQDAS
+431 LFSEKYAEIQDDS

-450 QDVIDTIRF
+450 EDVIDTIRF

-467 TEEDTTEETTEN
+467 SEEETSESETGEEESTKEEKSSESDE
-479 ASEEAS
+479 SEEAV
-485 SEDASSEEASSESE
+485 SEASSEEAS
-499 SESSSEEVTEES
+499 
-511 AEKNTESESESEKES
+511 K
-526 TSEAET
+526 
-532 K
+532 

>member
-1 MNRFMKYA
+1 MNRIMKYA
-9 AAALA
+9 AAALV

-27 LEQKTPEDT
+27 LEKKAPEDT
-36 VAVTFGDTNIMLDEV
+36 VAVSFGDTNIMLDEV

-104 AEQNGIE
+104 AKKNGIE
-111 LSDAQKAKVD
+111 LSDDQKAKVD
-121 DAIEKLKEEGEDYLN
+121 EAIEKLQTEAEDYLD

-187 SELTETTAAEEGTTV
+187 SELTETTAAAEATTEASSDEGSSEESSSV
-202 TETESGSEEEASSE
+202 ENTETESISKDDETSTEEASSE
-216 AGSSEETSEAGSEE
+216 KASTEE
-230 ASSEN
+230 ASSEKT
-235 ASDEAASSEVAS
+235 SELSS
-247 DEADSTEEASTEKET
+247 
-262 ETSTEVATE
+262 
-271 TETETESASDT
+271 
-282 EVVTE
+282 
-287 VATEAESES
+287 
-296 ESNTESDTES
+296 ESDTEA
-306 DTEVSN
+306 SN
-312 GSEESTEAETL
+312 ESETL

-336 AADKILKEFEDGSDA
+336 AADKILKEFEEGNDA

-371 SISEEG
+371 SISEDG
-377 TAVYNAAAWALSTD
+377 TAVYNAAAWALATD
-391 ECTIYNSDDGSIYI
+391 ECTVYKSDDGSIYI
-405 IRCLDDNDEEA
+405 IRCIDDNDEEA

-431 LFEEKYSEIQDAS
+431 LFSEKYAEIQDES

-450 QDVIDTIRF
+450 EDVIDTIRF

-467 TEEDTTEETTEN
+467 SEEETSEGETGKEETSENETSEEESSKAEKSSESDETEE
-479 ASEEAS
+479 AVSEAS
-485 SEDASSEEASSESE
+485 SE
-499 SESSSEEVTEES
+499 EES
-511 AEKNTESESESEKES
+511 K
-526 TSEAET
+526 
-532 K
+532 

>member
-1 MNRFMKYA
+1 MNRIMKYA
-9 AAALA
+9 AAALV

-27 LEQKTPEDT
+27 LEKKAPEDT
-36 VAVTFGDTNIMLDEV
+36 VAVSFGDTNIMLDEV

-61 YESYFGSNICSND
+61 YESYFGSNICGND

-104 AEQNGIE
+104 AKKNGIE
-111 LSDAQKAKVD
+111 LSDDQKAKVD
-121 DAIEKLKEEGEDYLN
+121 EAIEKLQTESEDYLD

-187 SELTETTAAEEGTTV
+187 SELTETTAADEATTEVSSDEDSSEESSSV
-202 TETESGSEEEASSE
+202 ENTETESISKDDETSTEEASSE
-216 AGSSEETSEAGSEE
+216 KASTEAVSTEE

-235 ASDEAASSEVAS
+235 VSELSS
-247 DEADSTEEASTEKET
+247 EASTED
-262 ETSTEVATE
+262 STEV
-271 TETETESASDT
+271 
-282 EVVTE
+282 
-287 VATEAESES
+287 
-296 ESNTESDTES
+296 
-306 DTEVSN
+306 
-312 GSEESTEAETL
+312 ETL

-336 AADKILKEFEDGSDA
+336 AADKILKEFEEGNDA

-371 SISEEG
+371 SISEDG
-377 TAVYNAAAWALSTD
+377 TAVYNAAAWALATD
-391 ECTIYNSDDGSIYI
+391 ECTVYRSDDGSIYI

-431 LFEEKYSEIQDAS
+431 LFSEKYAEIQDDS

-450 QDVIDTIRF
+450 EDVIDTIRF

-467 TEEDTTEETTEN
+467 SEEET
-479 ASEEAS
+479 SESETSGEETSESETGEKESTKEEKSSESDESEEAVSEAS
-485 SEDASSEEASSESE
+485 SE
-499 SESSSEEVTEES
+499 EES
-511 AEKNTESESESEKES
+511 K
-526 TSEAET
+526 
-532 K
+532 

>member
-1 MNRFMKYA
+1 MNRIMKYA

-27 LEQKTPEDT
+27 LEKKAPEDT
-36 VAVTFGDTNIMLDEV
+36 VAVSFGDTNIMLDEV

-104 AEQNGIE
+104 AKKNGIE
-111 LSDAQKAKVD
+111 LSDDQKAKVD
-121 DAIEKLKEEGEDYLN
+121 EAIEKLQTEAEDYLD

-187 SELTETTAAEEGTTV
+187 SELTETTAAAEATTEASSDEGSSEESSSV
-202 TETESGSEEEASSE
+202 ENTETESISKDDETSTEEASSE
-216 AGSSEETSEAGSEE
+216 KASTEAVSTEAVSTEE
-230 ASSEN
+230 ASSEK
-235 ASDEAASSEVAS
+235 ASELSS
-247 DEADSTEEASTEKET
+247 EASTED
-262 ETSTEVATE
+262 STE
-271 TETETESASDT
+271 S
-282 EVVTE
+282 
-287 VATEAESES
+287 
-296 ESNTESDTES
+296 
-306 DTEVSN
+306 
-312 GSEESTEAETL
+312 ETL

-336 AADKILKEFEDGSDA
+336 AADKILKEFEEGNDA

-371 SISEEG
+371 SISEDG
-377 TAVYNAAAWALSTD
+377 TAVYNAAAWALATD
-391 ECTIYNSDDGSIYI
+391 ECTVYKSDDGSIYI
-405 IRCLDDNDEEA
+405 IRCIDDNDEEA

-431 LFEEKYSEIQDAS
+431 LFSEKYAEIQDES

-450 QDVIDTIRF
+450 EDVIDTIRF

-467 TEEDTTEETTEN
+467 SEEESSEGETSGEETSENETSEEESSKAEKSSESDETEE
-479 ASEEAS
+479 AVSEV
-485 SEDASSEEASSESE
+485 SSEEES
-499 SESSSEEVTEES
+499 
-511 AEKNTESESESEKES
+511 K
-526 TSEAET
+526 
-532 K
+532 

>member
-1 MNRFMKYA
+1 MNRIMKYA

-27 LEQKTPEDT
+27 LEKKAPEDT
-36 VAVTFGDTNIMLDEV
+36 VAVSFGDTNIMLDEI

-61 YESYFGSNICSND
+61 YESYFGSNICGND

-104 AEQNGIE
+104 AKKNGIE
-111 LSDAQKAKVD
+111 LSDDQKAKVD
-121 DAIEKLKEEGEDYLN
+121 EAIEKLQTESEDYLD

-187 SELTETTAAEEGTTV
+187 SELTETTAAAEATTEV
-202 TETESGSEEEASSE
+202 SSDE
-216 AGSSEETSEAGSEE
+216 DSSEE
-230 ASSEN
+230 SSSIEN
-235 ASDEAASSEVAS
+235 
-247 DEADSTEEASTEKET
+247 
-262 ETSTEVATE
+262 
-271 TETETESASDT
+271 
-282 EVVTE
+282 
-287 VATEAESES
+287 TEAESES
-296 ESNTESDTES
+296 ASKDVTTSTEEASSEKASTEEASSEKASELSSEASTEDSTES
-306 DTEVSN
+306 
-312 GSEESTEAETL
+312 ETL

-336 AADKILKEFEDGSDA
+336 AADKILKAFEEGNDA

-371 SISEEG
+371 SISEDG
-377 TAVYNAAAWALSTD
+377 TAVYNAAAWALATD
-391 ECTIYNSDDGSIYI
+391 ECTVYKSDDGSIYI
-405 IRCLDDNDEEA
+405 IRCIDDNDEEA

-431 LFEEKYSEIQDAS
+431 LFSEKYAEIQDES

-450 QDVIDTIRF
+450 EDVIDTIRF

-467 TEEDTTEETTEN
+467 SEEESSEGETSGEETSENETSEEESSKAEKSSESDETEE
-479 ASEEAS
+479 AVSEAS
-485 SEDASSEEASSESE
+485 SE
-499 SESSSEEVTEES
+499 EES
-511 AEKNTESESESEKES
+511 K
-526 TSEAET
+526 
-532 K
+532 

>member
-1 MNRFMKYA
+1 MNRIMKYA

-27 LEQKTPEDT
+27 LEKKAPEDT
-36 VAVTFGDTNIMLDEV
+36 VAVSFGDTNIMLDEI

-61 YESYFGSNICSND
+61 YESYFGSNICGND

-104 AEQNGIE
+104 AKKNGIE
-111 LSDAQKAKVD
+111 LSDDQKAKVD
-121 DAIEKLKEEGEDYLN
+121 EAIEKLQTESEDYLE

-187 SELTETTAAEEGTTV
+187 SELTETTAADEATTEV
-202 TETESGSEEEASSE
+202 SSDEDSSEEASSIENTE
-216 AGSSEETSEAGSEE
+216 AESESASKDVTTSTEE

-235 ASDEAASSEVAS
+235 ASTDAA
-247 DEADSTEEASTEKET
+247 STEEASSENVSELSSEASTED
-262 ETSTEVATE
+262 STEV
-271 TETETESASDT
+271 
-282 EVVTE
+282 
-287 VATEAESES
+287 
-296 ESNTESDTES
+296 
-306 DTEVSN
+306 
-312 GSEESTEAETL
+312 ETL

-336 AADKILKEFEDGSDA
+336 AADKILKEFEEGNDA

-371 SISEEG
+371 SISEDG
-377 TAVYNAAAWALSTD
+377 TAVYNAAAWALATD
-391 ECTIYNSDDGSIYI
+391 ECTVYRSDDGSIYI

-431 LFEEKYSEIQDAS
+431 LFSEKYAEIQDDS

-450 QDVIDTIRF
+450 EDVIDTIRF

-467 TEEDTTEETTEN
+467 SEEET
-479 ASEEAS
+479 SESETSGEETSESETGEEESTKEEKSSESDESEEAVSEAS
-485 SEDASSEEASSESE
+485 SE
-499 SESSSEEVTEES
+499 EES
-511 AEKNTESESESEKES
+511 K
-526 TSEAET
+526 
-532 K
+532 

>member
-1 MNRFMKYA
+1 MNRIMKYA

-27 LEQKTPEDT
+27 LEKKAPEDT
-36 VAVTFGDTNIMLDEV
+36 VAVSFGDTNIMLDEI

-61 YESYFGSNICSND
+61 YESYFGSNICGND

-104 AEQNGIE
+104 AKKNGIE
-111 LSDAQKAKVD
+111 LSDDQKAKVD
-121 DAIEKLKEEGEDYLN
+121 EAIEKLQTESEDYLD

-187 SELTETTAAEEGTTV
+187 SELTETTAANEATTEVSSDEDSSEEASSIENTEAESESASKDVTTS
-202 TETESGSEEEASSE
+202 TEEASSE
-216 AGSSEETSEAGSEE
+216 KASTEAVSTEE

-235 ASDEAASSEVAS
+235 VSKLSS
-247 DEADSTEEASTEKET
+247 EASTE
-262 ETSTEVATE
+262 
-271 TETETESASDT
+271 D
-282 EVVTE
+282 
-287 VATEAESES
+287 
-296 ESNTESDTES
+296 
-306 DTEVSN
+306 
-312 GSEESTEAETL
+312 STEAETL

-336 AADKILKEFEDGSDA
+336 AADKILKEFEEGNDA

-371 SISEEG
+371 SISEDG
-377 TAVYNAAAWALSTD
+377 TAVYNASAWALATD
-391 ECTIYNSDDGSIYI
+391 ECTVYRSDDGSIYI

-431 LFEEKYSEIQDAS
+431 LFSEKYAEIQDDS

-450 QDVIDTIRF
+450 EDVIDTIRF

-467 TEEDTTEETTEN
+467 SEEET
-479 ASEEAS
+479 SESQTSGEETSESETGEEESTKEEKSSESDESEEAVSEAS
-485 SEDASSEEASSESE
+485 SE
-499 SESSSEEVTEES
+499 EES
-511 AEKNTESESESEKES
+511 K
-526 TSEAET
+526 
-532 K
+532 

>member
-51 TYMIRSMEYT
+51 AYMIRSMEYT
-61 YESYFGSNICSND
+61 YESYFGSNICGND

-104 AEQNGIE
+104 AKQNGIE
-111 LSDAQKAKVD
+111 LNDAQKTKVD
-121 DAIEKLKEEGEDYLN
+121 DAIEKLQAEGEEYLN

-187 SELTETTAAEEGTTV
+187 SELTETTAAEE
-202 TETESGSEEEASSE
+202 A
-216 AGSSEETSEAGSEE
+216 EE

-235 ASDEAASSEVAS
+235 VSS
-247 DEADSTEEASTEKET
+247 EADSTEEASTEKET
-262 ETSTEVATE
+262 ET
-271 TETETESASDT
+271 ETESAFDT
-282 EVVTE
+282 EAVTE
-287 VATEAESES
+287 AVTEAATEAESKS
-296 ESNTESDTES
+296 ES

-323 SEEEQERQDAMND
+323 SEEEKERQDAMND
-336 AADKILKEFEDGSDA
+336 AADKILKEFEDGNDA

-391 ECTIYNSDDGSIYI
+391 ECTVYNSDDGSIYI

-431 LFEEKYSEIQDAS
+431 LFEEKYAEIQDAS

-467 TEEDTTEETTEN
+467 TEEDTTEN
-479 ASEEAS
+479 ASEEI
-485 SEDASSEEASSESE
+485 SSEEASSENGSE
-499 SESSSEEVTEES
+499 EISSEEASSENGSEEIS
-511 AEKNTESESESEKES
+511 SEEASSENGSR
-526 TSEAET
+526 
-532 K
+532 

>member
-1 MNRFMKYA
+1 MNRIMKYA
-9 AAALA
+9 AAALV

-27 LEQKTPEDT
+27 LEKKAPEDT
-36 VAVTFGDTNIMLDEV
+36 VAVSFGDTNIMLDEV

-61 YESYFGSNICSND
+61 YESYFGSNICGND

-104 AEQNGIE
+104 AKKNGIE
-111 LSDAQKAKVD
+111 LSDDQKAKVD
-121 DAIEKLKEEGEDYLN
+121 EAIEKLQTESEDYLD

-187 SELTETTAAEEGTTV
+187 SELTETTAADEATTEV
-202 TETESGSEEEASSE
+202 SSDE
-216 AGSSEETSEAGSEE
+216 DSSEE
-230 ASSEN
+230 ASSIEN
-235 ASDEAASSEVAS
+235 
-247 DEADSTEEASTEKET
+247 
-262 ETSTEVATE
+262 
-271 TETETESASDT
+271 
-282 EVVTE
+282 
-287 VATEAESES
+287 TEAESES
-296 ESNTESDTES
+296 ASKDVTTSTEEASSEKASTEAVS
-306 DTEVSN
+306 TGEASSENVSKLSSEASTED
-312 GSEESTEAETL
+312 STEAETL

-336 AADKILKEFEDGSDA
+336 VADKILKEFEEGNDA

-371 SISEEG
+371 SISEDG
-377 TAVYNAAAWALSTD
+377 TAVYNAAAWALATD
-391 ECTIYNSDDGSIYI
+391 ECTVYRSDDGSIYI

-431 LFEEKYSEIQDAS
+431 LFSEKYAEIQDDS

-450 QDVIDTIRF
+450 EDVIDTIRF

-467 TEEDTTEETTEN
+467 SEEET
-479 ASEEAS
+479 SESETSGEETSESETGEEESTKEEKSSESDESEEAVSEAS
-485 SEDASSEEASSESE
+485 SE
-499 SESSSEEVTEES
+499 EES
-511 AEKNTESESESEKES
+511 K
-526 TSEAET
+526 
-532 K
+532 

>member
-1 MNRFMKYA
+1 MNRIMKYA

-27 LEQKTPEDT
+27 LEKKAPEDT
-36 VAVTFGDTNIMLDEV
+36 VAVSFGDTNIMLDEV

-61 YESYFGSNICSND
+61 YESYFGSNICGND

-104 AEQNGIE
+104 AKKNGIE
-111 LSDAQKAKVD
+111 LSDDQKAKVD
-121 DAIEKLKEEGEDYLN
+121 EAIEKLQTESEDYLD

-187 SELTETTAAEEGTTV
+187 SELTETTAAAEATTEASSDEGSSEESSSV
-202 TETESGSEEEASSE
+202 ENTETESISKDDETSTEEASSE
-216 AGSSEETSEAGSEE
+216 KA
-230 ASSEN
+230 
-235 ASDEAASSEVAS
+235 
-247 DEADSTEEASTEKET
+247 STEEASTEEASSEKTSELSSELDT
-262 ETSTEVATE
+262 EASTE
-271 TETETESASDT
+271 S
-282 EVVTE
+282 
-287 VATEAESES
+287 
-296 ESNTESDTES
+296 
-306 DTEVSN
+306 
-312 GSEESTEAETL
+312 ETL

-336 AADKILKEFEDGSDA
+336 AADKILKEFEEGNDA

-371 SISEEG
+371 SISEDG
-377 TAVYNAAAWALSTD
+377 TAVYNAAAWALATD
-391 ECTIYNSDDGSIYI
+391 ECTVYKSDDGSIYI

-431 LFEEKYSEIQDAS
+431 LFSEKYAEIQDES

-450 QDVIDTIRF
+450 EDVIDTIRF

-467 TEEDTTEETTEN
+467 SEEESSEGETSGEETSENETSEEESSKAEKSSESDETEE
-479 ASEEAS
+479 AVSEAS
-485 SEDASSEEASSESE
+485 SE
-499 SESSSEEVTEES
+499 EES
-511 AEKNTESESESEKES
+511 K
-526 TSEAET
+526 
-532 K
+532 

>member
-1 MNRFMKYA
+1 MNRIMKYA
-9 AAALA
+9 AAALV

-27 LEQKTPEDT
+27 LEKKAPEDT
-36 VAVTFGDTNIMLDEV
+36 VAVSFGDTNIMLDEV

-61 YESYFGSNICSND
+61 YESYFGSNICGND

-104 AEQNGIE
+104 AKKNGIE
-111 LSDAQKAKVD
+111 LSDDQKAKVD
-121 DAIEKLKEEGEDYLN
+121 EAIEKLQTESEDYLD

-187 SELTETTAAEEGTTV
+187 IELTETTAADEATTEVSSDEDSSEEASSIENTEAESESASKDVTTS
-202 TETESGSEEEASSE
+202 TEEASSE
-216 AGSSEETSEAGSEE
+216 KASTEAVSTEE

-235 ASDEAASSEVAS
+235 VSELSS
-247 DEADSTEEASTEKET
+247 EASTED
-262 ETSTEVATE
+262 STEV
-271 TETETESASDT
+271 
-282 EVVTE
+282 
-287 VATEAESES
+287 
-296 ESNTESDTES
+296 
-306 DTEVSN
+306 
-312 GSEESTEAETL
+312 ETL

-336 AADKILKEFEDGSDA
+336 AADKILKEFEEGNDA

-371 SISEEG
+371 SISEDG

-391 ECTIYNSDDGSIYI
+391 ECTVYKSDDGSIYI

-431 LFEEKYSEIQDAS
+431 LFSEKYAEIQEES

-450 QDVIDTIRF
+450 EDVIDTIRF

-467 TEEDTTEETTEN
+467 SEEETSESETNGEETSESETGGEKTSEN
-479 ASEEAS
+479 ETSEEESVKAENSSESDESEEAVSEAS
-485 SEDASSEEASSESE
+485 SE
-499 SESSSEEVTEES
+499 EES
-511 AEKNTESESESEKES
+511 K
-526 TSEAET
+526 
-532 K
+532 

>member
-1 MNRFMKYA
+1 MNRIMKYA

-27 LEQKTPEDT
+27 LEKKAPEDT
-36 VAVTFGDTNIMLDEV
+36 VAVSFGDTNIMLDEI

-61 YESYFGSNICSND
+61 YESYFGSNICGND

-104 AEQNGIE
+104 AKKNGIE
-111 LSDAQKAKVD
+111 LSDDQKAKVD
-121 DAIEKLKEEGEDYLN
+121 EAIEKLQTESEDYLE

-187 SELTETTAAEEGTTV
+187 SELTETTAADEATTEV
-202 TETESGSEEEASSE
+202 SSDE
-216 AGSSEETSEAGSEE
+216 DSSEE
-230 ASSEN
+230 ASSIEN
-235 ASDEAASSEVAS
+235 
-247 DEADSTEEASTEKET
+247 
-262 ETSTEVATE
+262 
-271 TETETESASDT
+271 
-282 EVVTE
+282 
-287 VATEAESES
+287 TEAESES
-296 ESNTESDTES
+296 VSKDVTTSTEEAS
-306 DTEVSN
+306 
-312 GSEESTEAETL
+312 SEKASTEAVSTGEASSENVSKLSSEASTEDSTEVETL

-336 AADKILKEFEDGSDA
+336 AADKILKEFEEGNDA

-371 SISEEG
+371 SISEDG
-377 TAVYNAAAWALSTD
+377 TAVYNAAAWALATD
-391 ECTIYNSDDGSIYI
+391 ECTVYRSDDGSIYI

-431 LFEEKYSEIQDAS
+431 LFSEKYAEIQDDS

-450 QDVIDTIRF
+450 EDVIDTIRF

-467 TEEDTTEETTEN
+467 SEEETSESETSGEEN
-479 ASEEAS
+479 SESETGEKESTKEEKSSESDESEEAVSEAS
-485 SEDASSEEASSESE
+485 SE
-499 SESSSEEVTEES
+499 EES
-511 AEKNTESESESEKES
+511 K
-526 TSEAET
+526 
-532 K
+532 

>member
-1 MNRFMKYA
+1 MNRIMKYA
-9 AAALA
+9 AAALV

-27 LEQKTPEDT
+27 LEKKAPEDT
-36 VAVTFGDTNIMLDEV
+36 VAVSFGDTNIMLDEV

-61 YESYFGSNICSND
+61 YESYFGSNICGND

-104 AEQNGIE
+104 AKKNGIE
-111 LSDAQKAKVD
+111 LSDDQKAKVD
-121 DAIEKLKEEGEDYLN
+121 EAIEKLQTESEDYLD

-187 SELTETTAAEEGTTV
+187 SELTETTAADEATTEVSSDEDSSEEASSIENTEAESESASKDVTTS
-202 TETESGSEEEASSE
+202 TEEASSE
-216 AGSSEETSEAGSEE
+216 KASTEAVSTEE

-235 ASDEAASSEVAS
+235 VSELSS
-247 DEADSTEEASTEKET
+247 EASTE
-262 ETSTEVATE
+262 
-271 TETETESASDT
+271 D
-282 EVVTE
+282 
-287 VATEAESES
+287 
-296 ESNTESDTES
+296 
-306 DTEVSN
+306 
-312 GSEESTEAETL
+312 STEAETL

-336 AADKILKEFEDGSDA
+336 AADKILKEFEEGNDA

-371 SISEEG
+371 SISEDG
-377 TAVYNAAAWALSTD
+377 TAVYNASAWALATD
-391 ECTIYNSDDGSIYI
+391 ECTVYRSDDGSIYI

-431 LFEEKYSEIQDAS
+431 LFSEKYAEIQDDS

-450 QDVIDTIRF
+450 EDVIDTIRF

-467 TEEDTTEETTEN
+467 SEEET
-479 ASEEAS
+479 SESQTSGEETSESETGEKESTKEEKSSESDESEEVVSEAS
-485 SEDASSEEASSESE
+485 SE
-499 SESSSEEVTEES
+499 EES
-511 AEKNTESESESEKES
+511 K
-526 TSEAET
+526 
-532 K
+532 

>member
-1 MNRFMKYA
+1 MNRIMKYA
-9 AAALA
+9 AAALV

-27 LEQKTPEDT
+27 LEKKAPEDT
-36 VAVTFGDTNIMLDEV
+36 VAVSFGDTNIMLDEI

-61 YESYFGSNICSND
+61 YESYFGSNICGND

-104 AEQNGIE
+104 AKKNGIE
-111 LSDAQKAKVD
+111 LSDDQKAKVD
-121 DAIEKLKEEGEDYLN
+121 EAIEKLQTESEDYLE

-187 SELTETTAAEEGTTV
+187 SELTETTAADEATTEVSSDEDSSEEASSIENTEAESESASKDVTTS
-202 TETESGSEEEASSE
+202 TEEASSE
-216 AGSSEETSEAGSEE
+216 KASTEAVSTEE

-235 ASDEAASSEVAS
+235 VSELSS
-247 DEADSTEEASTEKET
+247 EASTED
-262 ETSTEVATE
+262 STEV
-271 TETETESASDT
+271 
-282 EVVTE
+282 
-287 VATEAESES
+287 
-296 ESNTESDTES
+296 
-306 DTEVSN
+306 
-312 GSEESTEAETL
+312 ETL

-336 AADKILKEFEDGSDA
+336 AADKILKEFEEGNDA

-371 SISEEG
+371 SISEDG

-391 ECTIYNSDDGSIYI
+391 ECTVYKSDDGSIYI

-431 LFEEKYSEIQDAS
+431 LFSEKYAEIQEES

-450 QDVIDTIRF
+450 EDVIDTIRF

-467 TEEDTTEETTEN
+467 SEEETSESETNGEETSESETSGEETSESETGGEKTSEN
-479 ASEEAS
+479 ETSEEESVKAENSSESDESEEAVSEAS
-485 SEDASSEEASSESE
+485 SE
-499 SESSSEEVTEES
+499 EES
-511 AEKNTESESESEKES
+511 K
-526 TSEAET
+526 
-532 K
+532 

>member
-1 MNRFMKYA
+1 MNRIMKYA

-27 LEQKTPEDT
+27 LEKKAPEDT
-36 VAVTFGDTNIMLDEV
+36 VAVSFGDTNIMLDEV

-61 YESYFGSNICSND
+61 YESYFGSNICGND

-104 AEQNGIE
+104 AKKNGIE
-111 LSDAQKAKVD
+111 LSDDQKAKVD
-121 DAIEKLKEEGEDYLN
+121 EAIEKLQTESEDYLE

-187 SELTETTAAEEGTTV
+187 SELTETTAADEATTEV
-202 TETESGSEEEASSE
+202 SSDEDSSEEASSIENTE
-216 AGSSEETSEAGSEE
+216 AESESASKDVTTSTEE

-235 ASDEAASSEVAS
+235 ASTDAA
-247 DEADSTEEASTEKET
+247 STEEASSENVSELSSEASTED
-262 ETSTEVATE
+262 STEV
-271 TETETESASDT
+271 
-282 EVVTE
+282 
-287 VATEAESES
+287 
-296 ESNTESDTES
+296 
-306 DTEVSN
+306 
-312 GSEESTEAETL
+312 ETL

-336 AADKILKEFEDGSDA
+336 AADKILKEFEEGNDA

-371 SISEEG
+371 SISEDG
-377 TAVYNAAAWALSTD
+377 TAVYNAAAWALATD
-391 ECTIYNSDDGSIYI
+391 ECTVYRSDDGSIYI

-431 LFEEKYSEIQDAS
+431 LFSEKYAEIQDDS

-450 QDVIDTIRF
+450 EDVIDTIRF

-467 TEEDTTEETTEN
+467 SEEET
-479 ASEEAS
+479 SESETSGEETSESETGEEESTKEEKSSESDESEEAVGEAS
-485 SEDASSEEASSESE
+485 SE
-499 SESSSEEVTEES
+499 EES
-511 AEKNTESESESEKES
+511 K
-526 TSEAET
+526 
-532 K
+532 